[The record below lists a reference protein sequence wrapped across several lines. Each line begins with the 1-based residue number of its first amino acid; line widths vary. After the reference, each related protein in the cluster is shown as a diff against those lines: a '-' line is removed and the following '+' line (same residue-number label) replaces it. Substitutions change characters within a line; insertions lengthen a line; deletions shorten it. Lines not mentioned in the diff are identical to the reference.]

1 MKLDI
6 HFEFLNKNNIGKYIA
21 YLEIARSEEPD
32 MMTID
37 ELDIRSLKERIY
49 DPFYNNTSS
58 LLALEKDTVVG
69 WLEHHFYG
77 CIQDGYRMAYID
89 WLYVLKD
96 YRHNGITQMLFKE
109 FEKQC
114 VYNKINQYF
123 LIEAT
128 NENAKR
134 FYQKF
139 RDAEFG
145 NEIVLRKNIKSEG
158 YTI

>member
-6 HFEFLNKNNIGKYIA
+6 HVEFLDKNNIDKYIA
-21 YLEIARSEEPD
+21 YLEIALSEEPN

-37 ELDIRSLKERIY
+37 ELDIQSIKERMH
-49 DPFYNNTSS
+49 DPFYANTIS

-69 WLEHHFYG
+69 RLEYHFYG

-89 WLYVLKD
+89 WLYVLKE
-96 YRHNGITQMLFKE
+96 YRHNGIAQMLFKA

-114 VYNKINQYF
+114 VKNNINQYF
-123 LIEAT
+123 LIEAK

-139 RDAEFG
+139 SDVELR
-145 NEIVLRKNIKSEG
+145 NEMVLRKNIKSE
-158 YTI
+158 